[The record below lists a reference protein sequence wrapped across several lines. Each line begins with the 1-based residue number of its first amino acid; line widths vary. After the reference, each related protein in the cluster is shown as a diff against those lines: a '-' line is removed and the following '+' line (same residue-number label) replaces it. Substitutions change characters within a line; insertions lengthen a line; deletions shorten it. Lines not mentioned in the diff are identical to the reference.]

1 VCWSKGEF
9 MGRLVALVVDRD
21 ATVRAGLQDRLAVH
35 GIQARGAVSAVEAKA
50 LVRRHPVDLLLA
62 TPGELIAECA
72 NWSRRPI
79 VVAVFDSS
87 EELLSTGSTWLERGA
102 DDVLALDAGDGHI
115 DLALKRVA
123 AWATQ
128 CERHA
133 VLQHERQERDGFG
146 GLVGRSAALE
156 SIRERLNRLAP
167 LDETVWIEGEQ
178 GVGKKWCARSLH
190 HLVASPGDPFVVLE
204 AADLETTGWE
214 DRLLAEG
221 QEEVAPKRTLY
232 LAEPSSFHPEV
243 MERLQRVMLRIVD
256 SRPAGLRIVSGSTI
270 SLEDA
275 VEQARL
281 PRLLAGQLAGTRL
294 SIPAL
299 RDRTEDIA
307 PMALHFIRSIEQV
320 NQLDPL
326 RLSSAAL
333 DQLEAYDWPGNV
345 RELRHA
351 IEHAAILADGLID
364 LPQLPKNVRD
374 NCGTP
379 AADSGTNLTARP
391 FREAKGV
398 VVAEFEQA
406 YLTALMEWE
415 RGNVTAAA
423 REAGMLRSALQRLLR
438 KYGLRSADFRHRS
451 PDRTGS
457 ATRAPLAD

>member
-1 VCWSKGEF
+1 

-21 ATVRAGLQDRLAVH
+21 AALRARLQDRLAVQ
-35 GIQARGAVSAVEAKA
+35 GIETRGAVSEVDAKA
-50 LVRRHPVDLLLA
+50 SCRERPVNLLLA
-62 TPGELIAECA
+62 APSALITECA
-72 NWSRRPI
+72 NWPHPPV
-79 VVAVFDSS
+79 VVAVFGSS
-87 EELLSTGSTWLERGA
+87 EELLATGSEWLECGA
-102 DDVLALDAGDGHI
+102 DDLLALDSGAGHI
-115 DLALKRVA
+115 DLTLKRAA
-123 AWATQ
+123 AWAAQ

-133 VLQHERQERDGFG
+133 ILQHERQERDGFG

-156 SIRERLNRLAP
+156 SIRERLHRLAP

-190 HLVASPGDPFVVLE
+190 HLSANPGDTFVVLE
-204 AADLETTGWE
+204 SADLETPGWE
-214 DRLLAEG
+214 DRVLTTSHEDAG
-221 QEEVAPKRTLY
+221 RKRTLY
-232 LAEPSSFHPEV
+232 LAEPSSFHPDV
-243 MERLQRVMLRIVD
+243 MVRLQRVMLRIVD
-256 SRPAGLRIVSGSTI
+256 SKPVGLRIVSGSTI

-281 PRLLAGQLAGTRL
+281 PQPLAGQLSRARI

-307 PMALHFIRSIEQV
+307 PMALHFIRSIGQV
-320 NQLDPL
+320 NQLNPL
-326 RLSSAAL
+326 QLSAAAL
-333 DQLEAYDWPGNV
+333 DQLEAYNWPGNV

-364 LPQLPKNVRD
+364 LPHLPKNVRD
-374 NCGTP
+374 NGGTR
-379 AADSGTNLTARP
+379 DVSSGKNLAARP

-423 REAGMLRSALQRLLR
+423 GAAGMLRSALQRLLR
-438 KYGLRSADFRHRS
+438 KYGLKSADFRRKS
-451 PDRTGS
+451 PGKTGS
-457 ATRAPLAD
+457 ATRAPRVE

>member
-1 VCWSKGEF
+1 

-21 ATVRAGLQDRLAVH
+21 ATLRARLQDRLAVH
-35 GIQARGAVSAVEAKA
+35 GIEACGAVSEVEARA
-50 LVRRHPVDLLLA
+50 LVRRRPVDLLLA
-62 TPGELIAECA
+62 APGALIAECA
-72 NWSRRPI
+72 NWPHPP
-79 VVAVFDSS
+79 VAVVVFGSS
-87 EELLSTGSTWLERGA
+87 EELLAAGSTWLERGA
-102 DDVLALDAGDGHI
+102 DDLLALDVGEGHI

-123 AWATQ
+123 AWAAQ

-133 VLQHERQERDGFG
+133 NLQHERQERDGFG

-167 LDETVWIEGEQ
+167 LNETVWIEGEQ
-178 GVGKKWCARSLH
+178 GVGKKWCARWLH
-190 HLVASPGDPFVVLE
+190 HLAATPGDPFVVLE
-204 AADLETTGWE
+204 AADLETAGWE
-214 DRLLAEG
+214 DRLLTASH
-221 QEEVAPKRTLY
+221 EEVGAKRTLY
-232 LAEPSSFHPEV
+232 LVEPSSFHPDV
-243 MERLQRVMLRIVD
+243 VVRLQRVMLRIVD
-256 SRPAGLRIVSGSTI
+256 SKPAGLRIVSGSTI

-281 PRLLAGQLAGTRL
+281 PQPLAGQLAGARL
-294 SIPAL
+294 SIPTL

-307 PMALHFIRSIEQV
+307 PLAMHFIRSIEQV

-326 RLSSAAL
+326 RLSAAAL
-333 DQLEAYDWPGNV
+333 DQLEAYNWPGNV

-364 LPQLPKNVRD
+364 LPHLPKSVRD
-374 NCGTP
+374 DGGTP
-379 AADSGTNLTARP
+379 VASSGKNLATRP

-406 YLTALMEWE
+406 YLSALMEWE

-438 KYGLRSADFRHRS
+438 KYGLKSADFRRRS
-451 PDRTGS
+451 PAKTGS
-457 ATRAPLAD
+457 ATRAPRID